1 MGECTE
7 IRYKGVKMVYTNIE
21 GCSGESAIPVFQK
34 VVQVAATYP
43 NKSMLSLVNAKGT
56 RFNSDLLSVIR
67 DTVKKNNPKV
77 KATAV
82 FGLNTLSTLM
92 VNSIISVTGRRMKL
106 LNSQEEAQEWL
117 YQQEVNT
124 RSAAA

>member
-34 VVQVAATYP
+34 VVQVATTYP